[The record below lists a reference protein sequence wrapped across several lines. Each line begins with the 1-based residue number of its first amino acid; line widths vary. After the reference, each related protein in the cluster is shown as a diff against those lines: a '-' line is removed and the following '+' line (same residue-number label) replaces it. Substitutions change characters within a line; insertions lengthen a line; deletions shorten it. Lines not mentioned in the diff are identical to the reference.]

1 MSLFRMLFIPL
12 YALPSIKYLLCML
25 YILFDGRRIAVDR
38 ATSCQAAP
46 DLEPSNSITS
56 AKRNLNSEWT
66 RTCLNE
72 GCDCLIICKV
82 LLVTWNLVNKVL
94 KVRLPQ
100 FWCFCVHFQR
110 DARCHSPTY
119 VELSF
124 PFTFSFVLFIK
135 KKSELG
141 ERPLSK
147 WHQRDRNID
156 RRHRAANYRKQKGD
170 AGGLTSSNKLN
181 TEMAG
186 DSRSTQTRAVRAN
199 LEGSVLDGHPERV
212 GK

>member
-1 MSLFRMLFIPL
+1 M
-12 YALPSIKYLLCML
+12 
-25 YILFDGRRIAVDR
+25 D
-38 ATSCQAAP
+38 Q
-46 DLEPSNSITS
+46 DL
-56 AKRNLNSEWT
+56 SE
-66 RTCLNE
+66 R
-72 GCDCLIICKV
+72 G
-82 LLVTWNLVNKVL
+82 
-94 KVRLPQ
+94 VRLPHHLQ
-100 FWCFCVHFQR
+100 GIAGNMKPGQQGVEGTFAAVLVFLCPFST
-110 DARCHSPTY
+110 RCQMPLPHIRRIVISLH
-119 VELSF
+119 V
-124 PFTFSFVLFIK
+124 FVCIVYK